1 VSLTSVL
8 AADQAL
14 RNRLAALVPES
25 ERRNVSGLAHVVPPR
40 TSHYSLV
47 GTAFDYLFRFEV
59 ARRNKSAVARSWVAE
74 RGLDLAKA
82 DIDKAPTSLLRWPP
96 SVDRQDLV
104 EKMEHGYSAAL
115 QGYDRYLRLQ
125 TPTPQDA
132 RDAAGHA
139 LRLAK
144 LDPVYRAGYVDSAP
158 DSVDPLDVEDLVA
171 LLQAVPFED
180 RMAPCLGP
188 RVWLNPTFGSFSVG
202 IRGADAD
209 VVAGGL
215 LVDLKTTKN
224 PEVPKNLPQ
233 IVGYAMLAGAYRAME
248 APEFP
253 AIESIGLYFSRQAT
267 LVTIPL
273 ESVRANADYAGAY
286 RALMA
291 HCEGNPMSLD
301 DVLVKHAEAARAA
314 SHPPTK
320 RRTRKAP

>member
-1 VSLTSVL
+1 MSLTSVL

-25 ERRNVSGLAHVVPPR
+25 ERTSVSGLEHVAPPR
-40 TSHYSLV
+40 TTHYSLV

-59 ARRNKSAVARSWVAE
+59 ARRNKSAIARSWVAE

-82 DIDKAPTSLLRWPP
+82 DTDKASTSLLRWPP
-96 SVDRQDLV
+96 GVDPQDLV
-104 EKMEHGYSAAL
+104 RKMEHSYSTAL
-115 QGYDRYLRLQ
+115 QGYDRYLALQ
-125 TPTPQDA
+125 TPVPQDA

-158 DSVDPLDVEDLVA
+158 DSVDPSDVEDIVA
-171 LLQAVPFED
+171 LLRAVPFED
-180 RMAPCLGP
+180 GMAPCLGP

-202 IRGADAD
+202 IHGADAD
-209 VVAGGL
+209 IVAGGL

-233 IVGYAMLAGAYRAME
+233 IVGYAMLAEAYRAKE

-253 AIESIGLYFSRQAT
+253 AIESVGLYFSRQGT

-273 ESVRANADYAGAY
+273 ESVRANADYAGTH

-291 HCEGNPMSLD
+291 HCEEGPMSLD
-301 DVLVKHAEAARAA
+301 DVLVKHAGATRAA
-314 SHPPTK
+314 SHPPAKGTA
-320 RRTRKAP
+320 RKVP